1 MIIYII
7 TLLSA
12 FSAVCLFRVL
22 RGPTLL
28 DRIAAADAIGLM
40 MTIILV
46 LLGVLLER
54 TIFIDIAMVYALLL
68 FADLMV
74 ITRYLEQGRKDH
86 A

>member
-1 MIIYII
+1 MITYII
-7 TLLSA
+7 TLLA
-12 FSAVCLFRVL
+12 TFSAVCLFRVL

-46 LLGVLLER
+46 LLGVSLER
-54 TIFIDIAMVYALLL
+54 TIFIDIAIVYALLL

-74 ITRYLEQGRKDH
+74 ITKYLEQGRKDKQ
-86 A
+86 